1 MPDKPDNDPLLLQI
15 ESTLVLYGISATAF
29 GYRAVGDPALVG
41 RMREGVHLRTRRRGK
56 VEAFLKR
63 IEENEGMPV

>member
-1 MPDKPDNDPLLLQI
+1 MTDKPDTDPLLPRI
-15 ESTLVLYGISATAF
+15 ETVLALYEISATAF

-41 RMREGVHLRTRRRGK
+41 RMRGGATLRARRRAR

-63 IEENEGMPV
+63 VEENEGMPE